1 MMAGT
6 ASFSLPGNTVQGEA
20 RHGKASTAQRAKE
33 LLRPLWEHTGGGPIF
48 VDRRTWSG
56 KTYQRASELE
66 SAQEGDEGGG
76 TSTPNNE

>member
-48 VDRRTWSG
+48 VDRRT
-56 KTYQRASELE
+56 YQRASELK